1 MKTIR
6 GQVNEAVVFTDQLE
20 EMAEQQIQRLCDQE
34 FVRGSRIRIMP
45 DAHAGAGCT
54 IGTTMT
60 ITD

>member
-34 FVRGSRIRIMP
+34 FVRGSIYMRSDNPIIKP
-45 DAHAGAGCT
+45 FSK
-54 IGTTMT
+54 
-60 ITD
+60 